1 MSTDIT
7 KNLRKMRRSKNASVT
22 DLAELLGIS
31 APAYRRYE
39 RGEVEPKISQ
49 AVMICNFLNCTLDEI
64 WNPSGT
70 PAEVDLTYTIK
81 PGQTV
86 RLAMHSPVENKK
98 DEYETSLVDENEYN
112 GNVSHDNKASN
123 GN

>member
-1 MSTDIT
+1 MNSKDIT
-7 KNLRKMRRSKNASVT
+7 KNLRNMRRSKNASVT

-64 WNPSGT
+64 WNPCGI

-86 RLAMHSPVENKK
+86 RLAMHSPAETTHG
-98 DEYETSLVDENEYN
+98 EYETTLTDQSMSTKKMAN
-112 GNVSHDNKASN
+112 SN
-123 GN
+123 

>member
-1 MSTDIT
+1 MNSKDMS
-7 KNLRKMRRSKNASVT
+7 KNLRNMRRSKNASVT
-22 DLAELLGIS
+22 DLAELLSIS

-39 RGEVEPKISQ
+39 RGEVEPKICQ

-64 WNPSGT
+64 WNPAGT

-86 RLAMHSPVENKK
+86 RLAMHSPAETSVE
-98 DEYETSLVDENEYN
+98 EHETSLTDQPISPKKMAN
-112 GNVSHDNKASN
+112 GN
-123 GN
+123 

>member
-98 DEYETSLVDENEYN
+98 DEYETSLNDENEYN
-112 GNVSHDNKASN
+112 ASHDNKASN

>member
-1 MSTDIT
+1 MNSKDIT
-7 KNLRKMRRSKNASVT
+7 KNLRNMRRSKNASVT
-22 DLAELLGIS
+22 DLAELLSIS

-64 WNPSGT
+64 WNPCGT

-86 RLAMHSPVENKK
+86 RLAMQCPAENVTEDYK
-98 DEYETSLVDENEYN
+98 TSLTDQPETIKKIIN
-112 GNVSHDNKASN
+112 GN
-123 GN
+123 

>member
-1 MSTDIT
+1 MNSENIT
-7 KNLRKMRRSKNASVT
+7 NNLRKMRLQKNASVT
-22 DLAELLGIS
+22 DLADLLNIS

-70 PAEVDLTYTIK
+70 PAEVDLTY
-81 PGQTV
+81 
-86 RLAMHSPVENKK
+86 LKK
-98 DEYETSLVDENEYN
+98 I
-112 GNVSHDNKASN
+112 SN
-123 GN
+123 GD